1 MAEDMYEVFN
11 MNGTYHHGLAS
22 DICIDLP
29 CLPPT
34 FLCIELSPAL
44 PLSLFRLQN
53 LLHWASHIPA
63 HHCAED
69 CLLSHGHR
77 CEDSDAPF
85 HISLANFLNG
95 MCPLGNISYFLLVF
109 LPWLVLFWRIHL
121 PLPYRS
127 LLRHVSQ
134 DAIYPS
140 FITQIL
146 DPVLRECH
154 YA

>member
-53 LLHWASHIPA
+53 LLHWASHIPV
-63 HHCAED
+63 HHHAED
-69 CLLSHGHR
+69 FLLSHKHR
-77 CEDSDAPF
+77 HEGSDSPIRIF
-85 HISLANFLNG
+85 HRRSPERYVPSG
-95 MCPLGNISYFLLVF
+95 QHLL
-109 LPWLVLFWRIHL
+109 PPARIL
-121 PLPYRS
+121 TTTSIIMMY
-127 LLRHVSQ
+127 
-134 DAIYPS
+134 
-140 FITQIL
+140 
-146 DPVLRECH
+146 
-154 YA
+154 